1 MLSQTIFVG
10 CPREQSAGNVHDK
23 PICRR
28 DEPNAP
34 SRFYDIEVVATDH
47 AGNTGQFK
55 ATVIIL
61 YEGYKERVPNDVLHF
76 IRYARSNPA
85 LNVIAKKSL
94 TWSTSGTSSAAS
106 SEATANSQSA
116 VTVETSFEVS
126 GIQVPTN
133 QTDAEAMRDAIALA
147 VRQTVCAGYTP
158 DACTVQVQDFGQRR
172 HLQEAAV
179 YVTFTITLLEDCVP
193 TCADDGGSAV
203 LEMVRNQITD
213 AVATGSFTDILQEVS
228 AELGV
233 ASLANVTV
241 VAADVSEDVIEES
254 WVDVALS
261 SHVLLRGFDV
271 GSLGGDAVAAL
282 LVSLSTAIESL
293 GCQPINV
300 KSCTA
305 HVVSHTD
312 QRNRHLQAGSTPMTQ
327 FTYEV
332 LIEVDCN
339 SGDCSDV
346 QALEESL
353 NNAVSM
359 ICCTLG

>member
-1 MLSQTIFVG
+1 M
-10 CPREQSAGNVHDK
+10 HDK

-47 AGNTGQFK
+47 AGNTGFFR
-55 ATVIIL
+55 ATVIVL
-61 YEGYKERVPNDVLHF
+61 YEGYKERVPNDVHYF
-76 IRYARSNPA
+76 INYARANPA
-85 LNVIAKKSL
+85 QNVIAKKSL

-106 SEATANSQSA
+106 SVATANSQSA
-116 VTVETSFEVS
+116 ATVATSIEVS

-133 QTDAEAMRDAIALA
+133 PADEEAMKTAIAQA
-147 VRQTVCAGYTP
+147 VRQTLCASYTS
-158 DACTVQVQDFGQRR
+158 DACAVQVQDFSRRR
-172 HLQEAAV
+172 HLQEAAF
-179 YVTFTITLLEDCVP
+179 YVTFTITFVEDCVP

-213 AVATGSFTDILQEVS
+213 AVATESFTNTLQEVS

-233 ASLANVTV
+233 VSLANVTV
-241 VAADVSEDVIEES
+241 TTADVSEDVIEES
-254 WVDVALS
+254 WVDVTLS
-261 SHVLLRGFDV
+261 NHVVLRGFDV
-271 GSLGGDAVAAL
+271 GSFGGDAVAAL
-282 LVSLSTAIESL
+282 LVSLSTVIESL

-305 HVVSHTD
+305 HVLSHAD
-312 QRNRHLQAGSTPMTQ
+312 QRNRHLQAGSTPSTQ

-359 ICCTLG
+359 ICCTFSYDSSHQCQHSS